1 VSAAATPAE
10 VLAGAARWCVVEG
23 EADAVLAALP
33 DSAVG
38 VVLTDPPYNPR
49 THAGAKAKGGKLVDL
64 TTVDFDALDSTD
76 FFAECLRV
84 ARRWCLAFC
93 VAEQIA
99 DYERT
104 AGAMWIRTGAWIRV
118 GASPQ
123 FTGDRPA
130 PGFDT
135 IAIAHRKGRKRWNGG
150 GKHALW
156 SHGFARDEVGSAR
169 VHPTQKPLRLMIDLV
184 RDFTDPGEVILDP
197 FAGSGTTGEAALI
210 EGRRIILVE
219 RDAERCA
226 IARARLAAAESG
238 ADWRAPAS
246 QPSLFAAV
254 GS

>member
-1 VSAAATPAE
+1 MSAAATPAD
-10 VLAGAARWCVVEG
+10 VLSGDARWCVVEG
-23 EADAVLAALP
+23 DCAAVLSSLG
-33 DSAVG
+33 DGAVG

-49 THAGAKAKGGKLVDL
+49 THAGAKANGGELTEE

-76 FFAECLRV
+76 FFGECLRV
-84 ARRWCLAFC
+84 ARRWRLAFC

-104 AGAMWIRTGAWIRV
+104 AGARWIRTGAWIRV
-118 GASPQ
+118 GAAPQ

-156 SHGFARDEVGSAR
+156 SHGFARDEVGAAR

-219 RDAERCA
+219 RDADRCA
-226 IARARLAAAESG
+226 KARMRLAAAEIG
-238 ADWRAPAS
+238 ADWRAPAT
-246 QPSLFAAV
+246 QGSLFGA
-254 GS
+254 GT